1 MNVQEIDSKS
11 KHLVGARA
19 SGGTVRQG
27 FTLVEL
33 LVVIAIIGVLVGLL
47 LPAVQA
53 AREAARRSNCGSNM
67 RQMGLALHNVMD
79 TKGYLPAAMYS
90 KDSASTTKFPTP
102 PPGNPSRTEH
112 SWRVIAMPYMEEAAT
127 VANYRSTEHWF
138 SANNII
144 VATAYV
150 KVFVCPSTP
159 LQKWTANITGDTDS
173 VRTSPTTWPTNGL
186 GASDYEAVT
195 GIHDTAF
202 AAASNP
208 YPKNAPQSD
217 GVLLKDRVTM
227 GAEISD
233 GLSNTLMIS
242 ESAARPSVFALG
254 KQQMATTGG
263 PLDGGQGVGWADN
276 LGPFKIHGYN
286 GLTGLK
292 ISPPSGAGRP
302 INVSND
308 GECYSFHPAG
318 INATMADGSTRFI
331 NSSIDLAVFC
341 SSVSRAGSEIAGVQ

>member
-1 MNVQEIDSKS
+1 MDSKS
-11 KHLVGARA
+11 KILVGARA
-19 SGGTVRQG
+19 SDGTVRQG

-79 TKGYLPAAMYS
+79 SKGYLPAAMYS
-90 KDSASTTKFPTP
+90 KDSASTTRFPTP
-102 PPGNPSRTEH
+102 PQGNPSRTEH
-112 SWRVIAMPYMEEAAT
+112 SWRVLAMPYMEESAT

-138 SANNII
+138 SANNIV
-144 VATAYV
+144 VATAKV

-159 LQKWTANITGDTDS
+159 LQKWTANITGDSDS
-173 VRTSPTTWPTNGL
+173 VRTSPTTWPTDGL

-195 GIHDTAF
+195 GIHNTAF

-208 YPKNAPQSD
+208 YPRDAPQSD

-254 KQQMATTGG
+254 KLQMAATGGG

-276 LGPFKIHGYN
+276 LGPFKVHGYN
-286 GLTGLK
+286 GITGLK
-292 ISPPSGAGRP
+292 ISPASGAGRP

-308 GECYSFHPAG
+308 GECYSFHPGG
-318 INATMADGSTRFI
+318 INATMADGSTRFVS
-331 NSSIDLAVFC
+331 SSIALAVFC
-341 SSVSRAGSEIAGVQ
+341 SSVSRAGGETAGVE